1 MCTFSIRLTE
11 AEKKL
16 IQDYS
21 KLNNKSMAEVLKDA
35 FFEKLEDEYD
45 IRLAD
50 ESYKEYKKNSKK
62 YSLKE
67 AKEALGL

>member
-1 MCTFSIRLTE
+1 MCTFS
-11 AEKKL
+11 
-16 IQDYS
+16 
-21 KLNNKSMAEVLKDA
+21 
-35 FFEKLEDEYD
+35 

-67 AKEALGL
+67 AKEIWVNIGVIEWEIIE

>member
-1 MCTFSIRLTE
+1 MSTFSIRLTD

-21 KLNNKSMAEVLKDA
+21 KLNNKSMSEVLKDA

-67 AKEALGL
+67 AKEAIGL